1 MDALFSVIAFLFL
14 CALAFFGLIRSPTVM
29 RFVAHLAVTPQAIEK
44 IRRAIGEACA
54 DFDMGTMSPADAEEH
69 LAERA
74 RHAIGR
80 TLAEI
85 NPRNPIE
92 VTRDWPP
99 SPRTIITGDIAVLAP
114 SLGILIMGPHSRIE
128 PLTVRVKRAGVVKL
142 DNRPPIKA
150 VFDAIHEPPP
160 KVAAA
165 ASAKPV
171 PSRQVPKAASPV
183 EKPGAGKLRK

>member
-14 CALAFFGLIRSPTVM
+14 CGLAFFGLIRSPTVM

-85 NPRNPIE
+85 NPKTPIE

-99 SPRTIITGDIAVLAP
+99 APRTIITGDIAVIAP

-150 VFDAIHEPPP
+150 VFDAINEPPP
-160 KVAAA
+160 KIAVN
-165 ASAKPV
+165 AKPS
-171 PSRQVPKAASPV
+171 PAPAAKQGPTGKAMPV
-183 EKPGAGKLRK
+183 RRK

>member
-14 CALAFFGLIRSPTVM
+14 CGLAFFGLIRSPTVM
-29 RFVAHLAVTPQAIEK
+29 RFDAHLAVTPQSIEK
-44 IRRAIGEACA
+44 IRRAVGEACA
-54 DFDMGTMSPADAEEH
+54 DFDMNTMSPADAEEH

-85 NPRNPIE
+85 NPRNPIA

-99 SPRTIITGDIAVLAP
+99 SPKTIITGDIAVIAP

-142 DNRPPIKA
+142 DNRPPIQSVMA
-150 VFDAIHEPPP
+150 AIYEPPP

-165 ASAKPV
+165 AKD
-171 PSRQVPKAASPV
+171 PSRTVPQPGV
-183 EKPGAGKLRK
+183 KPGAGKLRK

>member
-1 MDALFSVIAFLFL
+1 MDSVFSIIAFLFL
-14 CALAFFGLIRSPTVM
+14 CGLAFFGLIRSPTVM

-99 SPRTIITGDIAVLAP
+99 SPKTIITGDIAVIAP

-150 VFDAIHEPPP
+150 VFDAINEPPP
-160 KVAAA
+160 KQAVN
-165 ASAKPV
+165 AKPS
-171 PSRQVPKAASPV
+171 PAPAAKQGPTGKAMPV
-183 EKPGAGKLRK
+183 RRK